1 MVPCEVPEVT
11 LDQLDLVSRPQ
22 NHTLPASCQEVP
34 EPGMQA
40 AVNTITF
47 QLQQEPLVRNTVE
60 CLGQVKEN
68 LVSWARQITWFSQV
82 IQR

>member
-11 LDQLDLVSRPQ
+11 LDQLDLVPRPQ
-22 NHTLPASCQEVP
+22 NHALPA
-34 EPGMQA
+34 
-40 AVNTITF
+40 ITF

-68 LVSWARQITWFSQV
+68 HVSWARQIT
-82 IQR
+82 